1 MMVNDYIN
9 FLKHQAKEKNVPI
22 IQDEV
27 AEFLIQFIQEHDVKE
42 VLEIGTAS
50 SYSAHVMASA
60 GAEVHTIERNEVM
73 IELASD
79 NIKSSPLKDKIT
91 LYAEDALNF
100 KTSKTF
106 DLIFIDGAKSKYK
119 HFFTMFQEYLKPNGY
134 IICDNMFF
142 HHLNPQEVSRNT
154 RQLLKKLQDFT
165 EYLLNDTQF
174 KTHILDIGDGI
185 SISSRIIQ

>member
-1 MMVNDYIN
+1 MVYDYIKA
-9 FLKHQAKEKNVPI
+9 LKLQAKEKHVPI

-27 AEFLIQFIQEHDVKE
+27 ADFLVQFIHEHEIKK

-50 SYSAHVMASA
+50 SYSAHVMASS
-60 GAEVHTIERNEVM
+60 GADIHTIERDEKM
-73 IELASD
+73 IALAQD
-79 NIKSSPLKDKIT
+79 NLKSSPLKDNIT
-91 LYAEDALNF
+91 LYPGDALNF
-100 KTSKTF
+100 KTSETF

-119 HFFTMFQEYLKPNGY
+119 HFFTSFQDRLNPDGY

-174 KTHILDIGDGI
+174 KTHILDIGDGL
-185 SISSRIIQ
+185 SISSRVIQ